1 MNQPGRRV
9 SQAVGVALG
18 ALILEVVRRRLRAD
32 TWDYGHAEAR
42 SGAWADRAVV
52 AVTFS
57 PDDFRAVSKS
67 AEAVGT
73 GASQFVHDAAL
84 ARAQRPP

>member
-18 ALILEVVRRRLRAD
+18 ALIFEVVRRQLRAD
-32 TWDYGHAEAR
+32 TWDYGPAEAG
-42 SGAWADRAVV
+42 SEDVADRTVV
-52 AVTFS
+52 AVWFTPEEFQ
-57 PDDFRAVSKS
+57 AVSRS
-67 AEAVGT
+67 AEAAGT

-84 ARAQRPP
+84 ARARSAP